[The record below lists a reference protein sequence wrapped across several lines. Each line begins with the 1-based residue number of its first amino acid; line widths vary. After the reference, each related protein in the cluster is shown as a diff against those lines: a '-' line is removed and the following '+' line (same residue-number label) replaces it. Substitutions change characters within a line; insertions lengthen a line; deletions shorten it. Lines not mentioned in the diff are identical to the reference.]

1 MEILKVKELIEG
13 RKVQRGR
20 LAPLRQL
27 AGVALI
33 CGLLLYGCGDKEAEP
48 PPPQEEEV
56 SSKPIAKKLLFTQR
70 TQGGKNSINVIEETE
85 GYKRTLRIVLQRG
98 DLSSNLIHPIDSPNF
113 VIAVPLQDATSKQF
127 SLQTAAY
134 ELRLKEH
141 IDQLLARYL
150 APERYN
156 VSVVVT
162 WDEKLLQEVQL
173 KSLPLDTPVTDLAT
187 PNMPGAET
195 AGEGKADTDASAGSV
210 PVNLEEPTPT
220 QRTRSLGLNP
230 NQELKHAVVS
240 VKVQV
245 LLDNTLPG
253 SQEQF
258 IEQLIPAQEF
268 YDEERGD
275 TVTVQRTSF
284 PKPFSDSVAPYEE
297 QIVTRKLTELVQKY
311 VPPNEFVV
319 NVKFSLID
327 EESATESS
335 SNIKMNID
343 LLLDEVVL
351 PDVDLFLK
359 EAIPLAVNFNVK
371 RGDTLN
377 IIRKRF
383 PERNFVSVSSE
394 QVAALRDY
402 KEKIL
407 EAFQTGDYVGG
418 LEWADKGLRI
428 AVRRQ
433 DKVFLM
439 KMKGSLHFLLEEKEK
454 ALEVWQHVQ
463 RLDPADEEVQQMLE
477 NLQ

>member
-1 MEILKVKELIEG
+1 MEILKVKEMLEC

-20 LAPLRQL
+20 LAPSRQI
-27 AGVALI
+27 AGMLMLLSMVLI
-33 CGLLLYGCGDKEAEP
+33 SGCGDKQAE
-48 PPPQEEEV
+48 PPQEEEA
-56 SSKPIAKKLLFTQR
+56 SKPVVKKLLFTQR

-127 SLQTAAY
+127 SLQTVAY

-156 VSVVVT
+156 VSVVVS

-173 KSLPLDTPVTDLAT
+173 KSLPLDTPVTDL
-187 PNMPGAET
+187 PVPKMPDTQTSEEGEAGTEGT
-195 AGEGKADTDASAGSV
+195 AGSL
-210 PVNLEEPTPT
+210 PVTLEEPTPT
-220 QRTRSLGLNP
+220 QRARSVDPDSNY
-230 NQELKHAVVS
+230 ELKHAVVS
-240 VKVQV
+240 LKVQV

-258 IEQLIPAQEF
+258 IQQLIPVQEF
-268 YDEERGD
+268 YDTQRGD
-275 TVTVQRTSF
+275 AVTVARTSF
-284 PKPFSDSVAPYEE
+284 PKPFSDSVAPDEE

-311 VPPNEFVV
+311 VSPNEFVV
-319 NVKFSLID
+319 NVKFTLID
-327 EESATESS
+327 AESAMEST

-351 PDVDLFLK
+351 PDVDTFLQ
-359 EAIPLAVNFNVK
+359 EAIPLAVNFNAE

-383 PERNFVSVSSE
+383 PERNFGSVSSE

-402 KEKIL
+402 KDKIL

-439 KMKGSLHFLLEEKEK
+439 KMKGSLHFLLEEKDK

-463 RLDPADEEVQQMLE
+463 RLDPADEEVRQMLE

>member
-1 MEILKVKELIEG
+1 MEILKVKEMLEC

-20 LAPLRQL
+20 LAPSRQI
-27 AGVALI
+27 AGMLMLLSMVLI
-33 CGLLLYGCGDKEAEP
+33 SGCGDKQAE
-48 PPPQEEEV
+48 PPQEEEA
-56 SSKPIAKKLLFTQR
+56 SKPVVKKLLFTQR

-127 SLQTAAY
+127 SLQTVAY

-156 VSVVVT
+156 VSVVVS

-173 KSLPLDTPVTDLAT
+173 KSLPLDTPVTDL
-187 PNMPGAET
+187 PVPKMPDTQTSEEGEAGTEGT
-195 AGEGKADTDASAGSV
+195 AGSL
-210 PVNLEEPTPT
+210 PVTLEEPTPT
-220 QRTRSLGLNP
+220 QRARSVDPDSNY
-230 NQELKHAVVS
+230 ELKHAVVS
-240 VKVQV
+240 LKVQV

-258 IEQLIPAQEF
+258 IQQLIPVQEF
-268 YDEERGD
+268 YDTQRGD
-275 TVTVQRTSF
+275 AVTVERTSF

-311 VPPNEFVV
+311 VSPNEFVV
-319 NVKFSLID
+319 NVKFTLID
-327 EESATESS
+327 AESAMEST

-351 PDVDLFLK
+351 PDVDTFLQ
-359 EAIPLAVNFNVK
+359 EAIPLAVNFNAE

-383 PERNFVSVSSE
+383 PERNFGSVSSE

-402 KEKIL
+402 KDKIL

-439 KMKGSLHFLLEEKEK
+439 KMKGSLHFLLEEKDK

-463 RLDPADEEVQQMLE
+463 RLDPADEEVRQMLE